1 MAEQKPKFSKEYQE
15 QEEKNRQEGVVQQN
29 AEEAKKTII
38 FIHQAKRGQIA
49 NFIKEEHSGGRIIR
63 SEEPLN
69 FYGHLLTTSDP
80 DIIDFVR
87 KSPSYK
93 AGIIN
98 ECADVEE
105 AQIKVRAMDS
115 TRGGNHE
122 IQTVVD
128 IREKVKKGETV
139 GAE

>member
-1 MAEQKPKFSKEYQE
+1 MAEKPKYSREFLD
-15 QEEKNRQEGVVQQN
+15 QEEKNRQEQVAQAN
-29 AEEAKKTII
+29 AAEAEKTVI
-38 FIHQAKRGQIA
+38 FIHQAKRGQIG
-49 NFIKEEHSGGRIIR
+49 NFIKEDRSGGTIIR

-80 DIIDFVR
+80 AIIEFVR
-87 KSPSYK
+87 KSSSYK

-98 ECADVEE
+98 ECKNVED
-105 AQIKVRAMDS
+105 AQRRVRAMDS

-128 IREKVKKGETV
+128 IREKVVKGETV
-139 GAE
+139 AAE